1 MNENNLLNI
10 ILENSKKHINK
21 TIYTYIFLLMKY
33 IFIGKQNFANQFR
46 KEDTI
51 QKLKKFT
58 AHINKYIIINEENF
72 IEIEPDEKY
81 TYKNFNNII
90 KFIKSQNLM
99 YAGNILEG
107 ILIIIFNYSIKTSKE
122 DNFGKYI
129 SKNFEKFRDSN
140 NKDLPSWFSNSKE
153 IFDNKELESIYDLLA
168 KDLSIK
174 DENINNIVRPIFH
187 KFLFEIISNKFNIL
201 KENKNKELL
210 KEMEIYLSI
219 YKSMNHCTSYY
230 EQDYKEN
237 SIIMLYYYFIH
248 KKQCPI
254 KIIYCFLMSIYIYYQ
269 NTNLINLNSS
279 ENDDTTLENIPYT
292 YQLKDYKVE
301 GRFSNVITS
310 PMTIEPRIINVDFM
324 QNNIREIGLF
334 ELGKILS
341 FNKNIKTLNLKSCL
355 INNFYLEIFVRG
367 FTLFDNYTLEE
378 LNLSKNA
385 LKEYADY
392 PLSELIKHLK
402 GLKTLNIFG
411 NTEAKGG
418 FRLFF
423 ITLKSLYKKG
433 KTNLENLNINNCY
446 LTDSSFY
453 ELGEL
458 LKSPYCGLKRLNI
471 ALNKKSRNIDFLKT
485 LKYNRSLEELI
496 IYKCD
501 LSENDID
508 DVCRIISNSN
518 IKKINLFHNKF
529 HVFRKTLRIVFR
541 GKLIN
546 KIGKK
551 INKQKV
557 DLSKAIIHLDL
568 SNNYSYLI
576 NHHYIMLINKFIES
590 NSNINCLDLSH
601 ILYGKNADMRGIH
614 IYKEEINKLSSILS
628 KKKEAYWKLTLK
640 KLDLERNKEIYQKK
654 EEEEKLNLNDLD
666 EEINKYLEEQINS
679 KNENSIFPAYLR
691 EKNYYII
698 ENIIIKNKEKYDK
711 LIKKEKIDDKNIK
724 SYNNEKF
731 IHKIIDYIKFKKNE
745 NELISVNRE
754 LEWKQLVII

>member
-46 KEDTI
+46 IEDTI

-72 IEIEPDEKY
+72 IKIEPNEKY

-174 DENINNIVRPIFH
+174 DKNINNNVRPIFH

-367 FTLFDNYTLEE
+367 FALFDNYTLEE

-471 ALNKKSRNIDFLKT
+471 ALNIKSRNIDFLKT

-518 IKKINLFHNKF
+518 IKKINLFRNKF

-666 EEINKYLEEQINS
+666 EEINEYLEVQINS

-698 ENIIIKNKEKYDK
+698 EKIIIKNKEKYDK

>member
-72 IEIEPDEKY
+72 IKIEPNEKY

-367 FTLFDNYTLEE
+367 FALFDNYTLEE

-385 LKEYADY
+385 LKEYVYY

-614 IYKEEINKLSSILS
+614 IYKKEINKLSSILS

-666 EEINKYLEEQINS
+666 EEINKYLEAQINS

-698 ENIIIKNKEKYDK
+698 EKIIIKNKEKYDK

>member
-46 KEDTI
+46 IEDTI

-72 IEIEPDEKY
+72 IKIEPNEKY

-174 DENINNIVRPIFH
+174 DKNINNNVRPIFH

-310 PMTIEPRIINVDFM
+310 PITIEPRIINVDFM

-378 LNLSKNA
+378 LNLSKNS

-402 GLKTLNIFG
+402 GLKTLSIFG

-485 LKYNRSLEELI
+485 LKNNRSLEELI

-628 KKKEAYWKLTLK
+628 RKKEAYWKLTLK

-711 LIKKEKIDDKNIK
+711 LIKKEKIDDKDIK

>member
-1 MNENNLLNI
+1 
-10 ILENSKKHINK
+10 
-21 TIYTYIFLLMKY
+21 MKY

-46 KEDTI
+46 IEDTI

-72 IEIEPDEKY
+72 IKIEPNEKY

-367 FTLFDNYTLEE
+367 FALFDNYTLEE

-666 EEINKYLEEQINS
+666 EEINKYLEVQINS

>member
-46 KEDTI
+46 IEDTI

-72 IEIEPDEKY
+72 IKIEPNEKY

-174 DENINNIVRPIFH
+174 DKNINNNVRPIFH

-378 LNLSKNA
+378 LNLSKNS

-518 IKKINLFHNKF
+518 IKKINLFRNKF

-666 EEINKYLEEQINS
+666 EEINEYLEEQINS

-698 ENIIIKNKEKYDK
+698 EKIIIKNKEKYDK

>member
-46 KEDTI
+46 IEDTI

-72 IEIEPDEKY
+72 IKIEPNEKY

-269 NTNLINLNSS
+269 NNNLINLNSS

-324 QNNIREIGLF
+324 QNNIRVLVLF
-334 ELGKILS
+334 E
-341 FNKNIKTLNLKSCL
+341 
-355 INNFYLEIFVRG
+355 
-367 FTLFDNYTLEE
+367 
-378 LNLSKNA
+378 
-385 LKEYADY
+385 
-392 PLSELIKHLK
+392 
-402 GLKTLNIFG
+402 
-411 NTEAKGG
+411 
-418 FRLFF
+418 
-423 ITLKSLYKKG
+423 
-433 KTNLENLNINNCY
+433 
-446 LTDSSFY
+446 
-453 ELGEL
+453 
-458 LKSPYCGLKRLNI
+458 
-471 ALNKKSRNIDFLKT
+471 
-485 LKYNRSLEELI
+485 
-496 IYKCD
+496 
-501 LSENDID
+501 
-508 DVCRIISNSN
+508 
-518 IKKINLFHNKF
+518 
-529 HVFRKTLRIVFR
+529 
-541 GKLIN
+541 
-546 KIGKK
+546 
-551 INKQKV
+551 
-557 DLSKAIIHLDL
+557 
-568 SNNYSYLI
+568 
-576 NHHYIMLINKFIES
+576 
-590 NSNINCLDLSH
+590 
-601 ILYGKNADMRGIH
+601 
-614 IYKEEINKLSSILS
+614 
-628 KKKEAYWKLTLK
+628 
-640 KLDLERNKEIYQKK
+640 
-654 EEEEKLNLNDLD
+654 
-666 EEINKYLEEQINS
+666 
-679 KNENSIFPAYLR
+679 
-691 EKNYYII
+691 
-698 ENIIIKNKEKYDK
+698 
-711 LIKKEKIDDKNIK
+711 
-724 SYNNEKF
+724 
-731 IHKIIDYIKFKKNE
+731 
-745 NELISVNRE
+745 
-754 LEWKQLVII
+754 

>member
-33 IFIGKQNFANQFR
+33 IFIKKQNFANQFR

-72 IEIEPDEKY
+72 IKIEPNEKY

-187 KFLFEIISNKFNIL
+187 KFLFEIISNKFNII

-219 YKSMNHCTSYY
+219 YKSMSHITSYF

-237 SIIMLYYYFIH
+237 SMIMLYYYFIH

-367 FTLFDNYTLEE
+367 FALFDNYTLEE

-471 ALNKKSRNIDFLKT
+471 ALNIKSRNIDFLKT

-601 ILYGKNADMRGIH
+601 ILYGKNADKRGIH

-698 ENIIIKNKEKYDK
+698 EKIIIKNKEKYDK

>member
-72 IEIEPDEKY
+72 IKIEPNEKY

-367 FTLFDNYTLEE
+367 FALFDNYTLEE

-411 NTEAKGG
+411 NAEAKGG

-666 EEINKYLEEQINS
+666 EEINKYLEVQINS

>member
-1 MNENNLLNI
+1 
-10 ILENSKKHINK
+10 
-21 TIYTYIFLLMKY
+21 
-33 IFIGKQNFANQFR
+33 
-46 KEDTI
+46 
-51 QKLKKFT
+51 
-58 AHINKYIIINEENF
+58 
-72 IEIEPDEKY
+72 
-81 TYKNFNNII
+81 
-90 KFIKSQNLM
+90 
-99 YAGNILEG
+99 
-107 ILIIIFNYSIKTSKE
+107 
-122 DNFGKYI
+122 
-129 SKNFEKFRDSN
+129 
-140 NKDLPSWFSNSKE
+140 
-153 IFDNKELESIYDLLA
+153 
-168 KDLSIK
+168 
-174 DENINNIVRPIFH
+174 
-187 KFLFEIISNKFNIL
+187 
-201 KENKNKELL
+201 
-210 KEMEIYLSI
+210 
-219 YKSMNHCTSYY
+219 
-230 EQDYKEN
+230 
-237 SIIMLYYYFIH
+237 
-248 KKQCPI
+248 
-254 KIIYCFLMSIYIYYQ
+254 MSIYIYYQ

-310 PMTIEPRIINVDFM
+310 PITIEPRIINVDFM

-367 FTLFDNYTLEE
+367 FALFDNYTLEE

-601 ILYGKNADMRGIH
+601 ILYGKNADMRGKD
-614 IYKEEINKLSSILS
+614 IYKKEINKLSSILS

-666 EEINKYLEEQINS
+666 EEINKYLEAQINS

-698 ENIIIKNKEKYDK
+698 EKIIIKNKEKYDK